1 MLEKRNLWP
10 SLCMAQDRLC
20 FAAAAAIQKATSMFA
35 ERKAEEEC
43 GHSPGSVLQLP
54 GSAQVCS
61 ALIENDANK

>member
-1 MLEKRNLWP
+1 
-10 SLCMAQDRLC
+10 MAQDRLC

-54 GSAQVCS
+54 GSARVCS